1 MRRLVQR
8 SRGVHLT
15 LTRNEGWTPPRAR
28 ISIKMKE
35 FGGIGDFEGQRMSK
49 TSPSEVVVRASL
61 APITEKVLTPL
72 LVYLFRTSLSDCH
85 RCGPSLSPNIWMT
98 VARER
103 VLAVFYLFAFWDI

>member
-1 MRRLVQR
+1 MRRLVRR
-8 SRGVHLT
+8 SHGVL
-15 LTRNEGWTPPRAR
+15 LTRNEGGWTPPEAR

-49 TSPSEVVVRASL
+49 TFPSEVVVRASL

-72 LVYLFRTSLSDCH
+72 LVYLFRTSLCDCH
-85 RCGPSLSPNIWMT
+85 RCGPSLFPNIWMT

-103 VLAVFYLFAFWDI
+103 VLAVFYLFVFWDI